1 MTDDANSADKD
12 QGLLTTVAESIGS
25 ALGTLAAKA
34 SAAQKSMGKSTAAAV
49 RKVTPSKR
57 KSPGRKS
64 VKSKSRS
71 GAKKRK
77 PAAKRAAKSHKRA
90 RPAKRKSRR
99 SR

>member
-1 MTDDANSADKD
+1 MTDDSNSADKD

-34 SAAQKSMGKSTAAAV
+34 SAAQKSMGNSTAAAV